1 MRRIPAAA
9 FILFALTTGC
19 TRTATTSEPSPSTLV
34 SETSLVPPDTVVV
47 RTPTT
52 DSSSASLLT
61 ATERTST
68 TTPPSPNESPE
79 HAASEFVASL
89 IDGRTEASDVDVDLW
104 QQTVDGGRII
114 QTTALHTA
122 ADRATVAVSIA
133 FDTQPGGEEIEPIG
147 LRIELRSLASG
158 WTVDGI
164 GYL

>member
-1 MRRIPAAA
+1 M
-9 FILFALTTGC
+9 
-19 TRTATTSEPSPSTLV
+19 
-34 SETSLVPPDTVVV
+34 
-47 RTPTT
+47 
-52 DSSSASLLT
+52 
-61 ATERTST
+61 RTST
-68 TTPPSPNESPE
+68 TPQSPSESPE

-89 IDGRTEASDVDVDLW
+89 IDGHAEDSEVDVDLW

-114 QTTALHTA
+114 QTTALHWA

-147 LRIELRSLASG
+147 LRLELRSLASG